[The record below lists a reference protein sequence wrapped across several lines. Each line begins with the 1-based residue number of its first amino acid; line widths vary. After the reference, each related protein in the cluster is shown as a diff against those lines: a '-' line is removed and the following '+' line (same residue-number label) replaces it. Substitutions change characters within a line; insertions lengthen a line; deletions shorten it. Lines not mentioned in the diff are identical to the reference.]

1 MRKWILL
8 GIIGC
13 WALSAFANKHIDTSE
28 ENWTYGRMH
37 QWRVYTAFQSTN
49 NVEVLNNEAYGLSN
63 KALFSVNK
71 QSEEITYH
79 NRLTGL
85 NGS

>member
-37 QWRVYTAFQSTN
+37 QWRVYTAFQSTEY
-49 NVEVLNNEAYGLSN
+49 V
-63 KALFSVNK
+63 
-71 QSEEITYH
+71 
-79 NRLTGL
+79 
-85 NGS
+85 